1 MESKVVRLAMHQT
14 LLPAMLAALMFFAPD
29 GIAQESAGKTTDE
42 TDTAEISLRKS
53 IDVREY
59 EGKPI
64 EGDEREVHTGDTMWR
79 ILIREKGLAPDHFK
93 EYFVLIRGLN
103 PQLKTPEELRAGDK
117 IFIPM
122 KPDEALALQ
131 ARSQLTQGAGK
142 APMAGQGNVQ
152 YYTVQP
158 GEHLYRIL
166 RTRLGV
172 LDETKLWQY
181 FALVKDLNPE
191 KSNWDILEKGET
203 VRLPVVGGEDAKL
216 AEAVKLQPAVKSAA
230 SGFEQKDQDPA
241 KAETQVAMIPPA
253 SQSPTDSQV
262 IGLDYARRLP
272 ARDNFALIATVV
284 ESLGNE
290 VQRSGEEVVTMKDG
304 TVRLDKN
311 MFPVVYNRSLDQRV
325 ILDGENNIPDSLRAN
340 LKEKSVNTP
349 VVSVAKNTTL
359 QEAVGQLLERLGYQ
373 ALATERPVIV
383 REAGVS
389 FEAKG
394 QWAVT
399 TPEESNKT
407 QEIVVINLNDGAGE
421 IPEYLKSHLDQIGL
435 HLTNVM
441 LRKPAAGEGNIA
453 KPEPLA
459 FHGQVRNL
467 PEEKSEMVDALL
479 QAYQIPFGVKEALS
493 VELRGG
499 LSVDVT
505 ADRICEYRGQ
515 KTAIFFHS
523 IDPAVKAALE
533 EKRDIKSIDLDVA
546 VLNSRD
552 LIGKL
557 LAGLGEKAVY
567 KDHRFTAAH
576 GSMRDRLVMTAEGFF
591 LSDRSLFVTDREIPP
606 QFQPV
611 FFEKGL
617 DIVYFQ

>member
-1 MESKVVRLAMHQT
+1 MESEIIRLATHRT
-14 LLPAMLAALMFFAPD
+14 LLPALLAALMFFAPD
-29 GIAQESAGKTTDE
+29 GIAQESAGKTTDD

-59 EGKPI
+59 KGKPI

-103 PQLKTPEELRAGDK
+103 PQLKTPEELRAGDR
-117 IFIPM
+117 IFIPL
-122 KPDEALALQ
+122 KPEEALATGSEP
-131 ARSQLTQGAGK
+131 ARGAGK
-142 APMAGQGNVQ
+142 ASMAGQGKVQ
-152 YYTVQP
+152 DYTVKP
-158 GEHLYRIL
+158 GEHLYQIL
-166 RTRLGV
+166 RTQLGV

-191 KSNWDILEKGET
+191 KSNWDVLEKGET
-203 VRLPVVGGEDAKL
+203 VRLPMLGGEAAKI
-216 AEAVKLQPAVKSAA
+216 AEAANSQPVAKPAA
-230 SGFEQKDQDPA
+230 TGSGQTGTDPA
-241 KAETQVAMIPPA
+241 KVDTQVAMIPPA
-253 SQSPTDSQV
+253 SPQPAAPQA

-272 ARDNFALIATVV
+272 ARENFALIAMVA

-311 MFPVVYNRSLDQRV
+311 LFPVVYNRALDQKV
-325 ILDGENNIPDSLRAN
+325 ILDGEDNIPDSLRAN
-340 LKEKSVNTP
+340 LRQQSVNTP

-359 QEAVGQLLERLGYQ
+359 QEAVGQLLARLGYQ
-373 ALATERPVIV
+373 PLAAERPVIV
-383 REAGVS
+383 REAGIS

-399 TPEESNKT
+399 APEQNDKP
-407 QEIVVINLNDGAGE
+407 QEIVVINLNDGTGE
-421 IPEYLKSHLDQIGL
+421 IPDYLKNHLDQIGL

-441 LRKPAAGEGNIA
+441 LREPAPGGGAIEKPD
-453 KPEPLA
+453 PLSLK
-459 FHGQVRNL
+459 GQVRNL
-467 PEEKSEMVDALL
+467 PREKSAMVDALL
-479 QAYQIPFGVKEALS
+479 QTYQIPFGVKEALS

-499 LSVDVT
+499 LSVDIT
-505 ADRICEYRGQ
+505 ADRIFEYRGQ
-515 KTAIFFHS
+515 KTAIFLHS

-533 EKRDIKSIDLDVA
+533 EKQSTKSIELDVA
-546 VLNSRD
+546 TLRSRD

-557 LAGLGEKAVY
+557 LAELGEKAGY

-576 GSMRDRLVMTAEGFF
+576 GSMRDRLVMTAEGFY
-591 LSDRSLFVTDREIPP
+591 LSDRSLFLTDREIPA